1 MANENLNSYRPST
14 EELVAAKKAA
24 REEKQSRIKEAIKNG
39 ARINYANTILTEDE
53 KETIINIESDN
64 TVIIDTTIP
73 KDITKC
79 LKGNWEIIGITYNR
93 KFIKDED
100 CFAGLLGVTFKGS
113 RNNIIIRTC
122 KE

>member
-1 MANENLNSYRPST
+1 MANKNLNSYRPST
-14 EELVAAKKAA
+14 EELIAAKKAA

-39 ARINYANTILTEDE
+39 IRIDYINTSLTEDE
-53 KETIINIESDN
+53 KETVINIENDN

-79 LKGNWEIIGITYNR
+79 LNGNWEIIGITYNK
-93 KFIKDED
+93 KFMKSRD
-100 CFAGLLGVTFKGS
+100 CFAGLLGVTFKGD
-113 RNNIIIRTC
+113 RNNITIRTC